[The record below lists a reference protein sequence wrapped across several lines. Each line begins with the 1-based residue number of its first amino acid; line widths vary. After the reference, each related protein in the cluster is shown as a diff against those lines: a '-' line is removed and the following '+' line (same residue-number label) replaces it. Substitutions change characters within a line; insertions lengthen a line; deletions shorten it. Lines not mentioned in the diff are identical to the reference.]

1 MEFSFEE
8 LVSALE
14 GEVVI
19 NNDYKKFKCTC
30 IDNRKV
36 TEDCIFFAIKGEKFN
51 ANNVAI
57 DVLEKGASIAV
68 VDEVNFK
75 KEDAMGKGIVIKVD
89 NTVKS
94 MLKLANFYR
103 RKLNLKVIGVTG

>member
-30 IDNRKV
+30 IDN
-36 TEDCIFFAIKGEKFN
+36 
-51 ANNVAI
+51 
-57 DVLEKGASIAV
+57 SICK
-68 VDEVNFK
+68 DKNS
-75 KEDAMGKGIVIKVD
+75 
-89 NTVKS
+89 N
-94 MLKLANFYR
+94 
-103 RKLNLKVIGVTG
+103 

>member
-51 ANNVAI
+51 ANNDTNEI
-57 DVLEKGASIAV
+57 PIIAHHIRSNGDFICV
-68 VDEVNFK
+68 
-75 KEDAMGKGIVIKVD
+75 IVIYKV
-89 NTVKS
+89 
-94 MLKLANFYR
+94 F
-103 RKLNLKVIGVTG
+103 

>member
-36 TEDCIFFAIKGEKFN
+36 TEDCIF
-51 ANNVAI
+51 
-57 DVLEKGASIAV
+57 LQ
-68 VDEVNFK
+68 
-75 KEDAMGKGIVIKVD
+75 
-89 NTVKS
+89 
-94 MLKLANFYR
+94 
-103 RKLNLKVIGVTG
+103 LKVKNLMLIM